1 MVPDLRVGGT
11 ARDSLTGLPTREV
24 LLEQLRAAL
33 GRLERHTGLVAVAF
47 IDLDQMKAINDSLG
61 HHAGDLMLCDIAVR
75 LRATLRTGDSVAR
88 FGGDEFVVLLQD
100 VESESEVD
108 SIVRRLQGVIEQPLL
123 SGGHR
128 LEATASIGFAIAG
141 AGGSSAEALIREAD
155 AAMYDAK
162 RHKRGPVRYDERL
175 RQRADERVRL
185 ESDLRQGLDS
195 SEVRAHFQPIVRL
208 DGQIVGAEAL
218 ARWHHPERGLV
229 SPAVF
234 VPLAEETGLIHSLGS
249 AMLRDACAAV
259 RRWRAEP
266 GRERVYAAVNVS
278 ARQIARPGIV
288 RAFQQALDA
297 HELDADALVIEVTE
311 TVLISDAELAHSVLS
326 ESVDAGIRVA
336 LDDFGTGYSSLT
348 HLRDFPV
355 DIVKIDQSFVAR
367 MMGNPTDMAI
377 VQALIELCGAL
388 GVLVCAE
395 GVEHRGQADALAD
408 LACPLAQGE
417 LWSSAVPAEAFTRL
431 LEEPVS

>member
-1 MVPDLRVGGT
+1 MVPDLHIGGV

-33 GRLERHTGLVAVAF
+33 GRLERRTGLVAVAF
-47 IDLDQMKAINDSLG
+47 IDLDQMKAVNDSLG

-75 LRATLRTGDSVAR
+75 LRATLRSGDSIAR

-100 VESESEVD
+100 LESESEVE
-108 SIVRRLQGVIEQPLL
+108 SIIRRLEGVIEQPLL

-128 LEATASIGFAIAG
+128 LEATASIGFTVASAG
-141 AGGSSAEALIREAD
+141 ASSAEALIREAD

-162 RHKRGPVRYDERL
+162 RNKRGPVQFDDAL
-175 RQRADERVRL
+175 RRRANERVTL
-185 ESDLRQGLDS
+185 EADLRQGLES
-195 SEVRAHFQPIVRL
+195 GEVRAYFQPIVRL
-208 DGQIVGAEAL
+208 DGQIIGAEAL
-218 ARWHHPERGLV
+218 ARWNHPERGLV
-229 SPAVF
+229 PPAVF

-259 RRWRAEP
+259 RQWRARP
-266 GRERVYAAVNVS
+266 GNEHSYATVNCS

-297 HELDADALVIEVTE
+297 HELSSDALLIEVTE
-311 TVLISDAELAHSVLS
+311 TVLVSDADLSHAVLAEASS
-326 ESVDAGIRVA
+326 AGIRVA

-377 VQALIELCGAL
+377 VQALIELCRAL

-395 GVEHRGQADALAD
+395 GVEHRGQADALAE

-417 LWSSAVPAEAFTRL
+417 LWSGAVPAETFL
-431 LEEPVS
+431 SLIEEPVS